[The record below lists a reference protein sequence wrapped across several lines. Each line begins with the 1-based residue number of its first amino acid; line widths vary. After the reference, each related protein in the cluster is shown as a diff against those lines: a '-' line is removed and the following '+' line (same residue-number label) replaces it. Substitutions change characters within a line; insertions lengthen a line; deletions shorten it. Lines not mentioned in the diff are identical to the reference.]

1 MQNFSE
7 CLEPESED
15 MDDRVA
21 LFWNVSFGALIV
33 SSVLGNTA
41 VLSIV
46 IRKLS
51 IDICLLKRRDITTFI
66 TRSVI
71 EVQEIDCNSI
81 HIFVTIFR
89 GQKVHISDR

>member
-41 VLSIV
+41 ILSIV

-51 IDICLLKRRDITTFI
+51 LDICLLKRRDITTFI

-71 EVQEIDCNSI
+71 EVDSKHIQEIDCKGRRQS
-81 HIFVTIFR
+81 R
-89 GQKVHISDR
+89 KKMR